1 MRIPLM
7 LFVVHGEKPKK
18 FNELNF
24 KRWQLKML
32 LYLTTLKLAKSL
44 TEEVQKLLDDEFDL
58 TTVAIVNAWKMI
70 LCVRI
75 TS

>member
-1 MRIPLM
+1 M

>member
-7 LFVVHGEKPKK
+7 LFVVYGEKPKK
-18 FNELNF
+18 FNELNL

-32 LYLTTLKLAKSL
+32 LYLTTLKLAESL
-44 TEEVQKLLDDEFDL
+44 TEEAQKLLDDEFDL
-58 TTVAIVNAWKMI
+58 TTVAVVNAWKMI

>member
-18 FNELNF
+18 FNELNL

-32 LYLTTLKLAKSL
+32 LYLTTLKLAESL
-44 TEEVQKLLDDEFDL
+44 TEEAQKLLDDEFDL
-58 TTVAIVNAWKMI
+58 TTVAVVNAWKMI